1 MLYEDAAAMGQ
12 IARLLGFAADAAGYE
27 ALARREAEAFNQ
39 RFWDPDHG
47 WYDTGSQTANAMP
60 LALGIVPEER
70 RPRVLAH
77 VIEDIH
83 AHQGHVTTGEV
94 GYPYLLRALMAAGR
108 DDVVMA
114 MMMRK
119 DPPSYGSQLAA
130 GATSLTEAW
139 DANPKSSQ
147 DHFMLGAAEEW
158 FYRGLGGIGVDL
170 SKTGTERIV
179 VRPRVVA
186 DVDWVK
192 CGFDSRLGKVE
203 SDWKRKGDQVA
214 FEVTVP
220 VEATVELP
228 DGRRETVGAGMHRF
242 VVKDDPT
249 IRHTAVEGRDGV
261 AHAP

>member
-1 MLYEDAAAMGQ
+1 
-12 IARLLGFAADAAGYE
+12 
-27 ALARREAEAFNQ
+27 
-39 RFWDPDHG
+39 
-47 WYDTGSQTANAMP
+47 MP

-70 RPRVLAH
+70 RSRVLAH
-77 VIEDIH
+77 VVEDIH
-83 AHQGHVTTGEV
+83 AHQDHVTTGEV

-114 MMMRK
+114 MMMRM

-130 GATSLTEAW
+130 GATALTEAW

-158 FYRGLGGIGVDL
+158 LYRGLGGIEVDL

-186 DVDWVK
+186 DLDWVK

-203 SDWKRKGDQVA
+203 SDWKREVDEVA

-228 DGRRETVGAGMHRF
+228 DGRRETVGVGMHRF
-242 VVKDDPT
+242 VVKVDPT
-249 IRHTAVEGRDGV
+249 TRNADREGRDGI
-261 AHAP
+261 AHSP